1 MSAEKP
7 KGSNTGRIVTIIIGA
22 VLVGAVAFFAYSWY
36 TEKTKNEEVEITN
49 DNLTAEIEDLE
60 QDIEDYQL
68 DLENNDLELEEKE
81 RLLTEKE
88 LKLDEKQK
96 EIDRLVRENK
106 LSRAQADRLK
116 AKVEQLEYYIRRYQ
130 DEIDDLKEQVA
141 ELSEENDSLKGQVSN
156 MSSKVR
162 NLTRENEE
170 KQFTI
175 EVAKVLTA
183 MNFSSYYIRSNGK
196 KVLDNPIR
204 KGRMDHVEICFDVVQ
219 NTAAESGTKDLYMEI
234 IGPTGQVVRDN
245 GVQSGY
251 KELEGDGNDKAYT
264 AKKTIEYDRTTQKV
278 CIDFK
283 KPDDYDYEKG
293 KHEVNI
299 YSEGFRIGGGAFEV
313 K

>member
-1 MSAEKP
+1 MSAEQP
-7 KGSNTGRIVTIIIGA
+7 KGSNTGRIISIIIGA
-22 VLVGAVAFFAYSWY
+22 VLVGAVAFFAYSWMQ
-36 TEKTKNEEVEITN
+36 EKNKNEESLVTN

-60 QDIEDYQL
+60 KDIEDYQL

-88 LKLDEKQK
+88 LKLEEKQK
-96 EIDRLVRENK
+96 ELDRLVRENK
-106 LSRAQADRLK
+106 LSRAQADRLT

-130 DEIDDLKEQVA
+130 DDIADLKEQVA
-141 ELSEENDSLKGQVSN
+141 MLTDENDSLKGQVSN

-196 KVLDNPIR
+196 KVADNPIR
-204 KGRMDHVEICFDVVQ
+204 KGRMDHVEICFDVIQ
-219 NTAAESGTKDLYMEI
+219 NTAAEMGKRDLYLQI
-234 IGPTGQVVRDN
+234 TGPNGQVVRDN

-251 KELEGDGNDKAYT
+251 NDLEGSGKDQAYT
-264 AKKTIEYDRTTQKV
+264 ARKTIEYDRTTQKV
-278 CIDFK
+278 CIDFT
-283 KPDDYDYEKG
+283 KPDDYEYEKG
-293 KHEVNI
+293 KHDVNV